1 MSALSAFCNQLIAFF
16 EDLAETYPEEGDIS
30 KAAQALKLA
39 KQANPRLVHRL
50 FMDNVYNE
58 SATQILNEDEEY
70 LITKAREKLL
80 SAKGKQ
86 LNYAYWIFDKHWT
99 AMSETNK
106 QQVWRYIKSLI
117 LLAGRV

>member
-1 MSALSAFCNQLIAFF
+1 MSALNTFCNQLISFF

-30 KAAQALKLA
+30 KAAQALRLA

-50 FMDNVYNE
+50 FMEHVYNE
-58 SATQILNEDEEY
+58 SAQQILDEDEEY
-70 LITKAREKLL
+70 LMIKAREK
-80 SAKGKQ
+80 ANDKKMRT
-86 LNYAYWIFDKHWT
+86 AYWIFEKHWLT
-99 AMSETNK
+99 MSETNK